1 MNNVISINRGK
12 FLADYISKGAG
23 GNVEQAIFF
32 AGVLLTVVLPQTIY
46 CASHGPVPSIA
57 FGATALVG
65 TLVGITRYRRS
76 PYWPDSP
83 VIKRIVPRASQEDNT
98 TMKPAA

>member
-1 MNNVISINRGK
+1 MNNLISINRGR
-12 FLADYISKGAG
+12 FLADYTSKNTGSTFERTA
-23 GNVEQAIFF
+23 FF

-57 FGATALVG
+57 FAATALVG
-65 TLVGITRYRRS
+65 TIVGVTRYRQS
-76 PYWPDSP
+76 SYWPDSS
-83 VIKRIVPRASQEDNT
+83 VAKRIVPRASQDDDT